1 MKIVSNYALL
11 AALTVVPISLRA
23 ASKPADRSTDPGQR
37 ILEQTDATSASMVAT
52 ADQVAIWGRSLDNAG
67 IEKEEQVAT
76 NLHNYLKLAS
86 MQEKE
91 TRLERS
97 LGE

>member
-76 NLHNYLKLAS
+76 NLRNYLKLAS